1 MTVKKEYE
9 ILHVQ
14 HRVVG
19 SNPKNVN
26 GGGRESTQPKFAP
39 ALQKRLPVNQG
50 ANSMTLYSLWQG
62 LLCLQFL
69 ERSKTT
75 HALGRVGQP
84 EEVAR
89 TIAFLAGSESSFI
102 TGAQV

>member
-1 MTVKKEYE
+1 VWNSSQIVLRKSTEDSFVWQTGLSCFLDLMTVKKEYE

-50 ANSMTLYSLWQG
+50 ANSMTLYSL
-62 LLCLQFL
+62 
-69 ERSKTT
+69 
-75 HALGRVGQP
+75 
-84 EEVAR
+84 
-89 TIAFLAGSESSFI
+89 
-102 TGAQV
+102 